1 MRSATLEAGLFRD
14 PMIIS
19 HVTGHQRAVR
29 EVRGADFP
37 QAHQGHNSMNWS
49 RDVPPQDPASPFPLS
64 FQRDDPPLF
73 YSLKP

>member
-1 MRSATLEAGLFRD
+1 MRSAKLEAGLFTD

-29 EVRGADFP
+29 EVRGVDFP

-49 RDVPPQDPASPFPLS
+49 WDVPASPFPLS
-64 FQRDDPPLF
+64 FQRDDPLLF
-73 YSLKP
+73 YS